1 MLYLGG
7 QGTVLQGPSCSVG
20 LLAWSQNSPG
30 KVLLVVVSVQVWRT
44 ILVPPPQ
51 LAEQADSGAEVQL

>member
-1 MLYLGG
+1 M
-7 QGTVLQGPSCSVG
+7 LQGPSCSEG

-51 LAEQADSGAEVQL
+51 LAEQADSGGEGQL